1 VTNGGAGRIVGPMR
15 TTPPA
20 AEESDADP
28 TLRHVMAGVRALVLD
43 ADGVLVMKGA
53 ALPGAVEALTALEA
67 RGIPFRVAT
76 NFSSA
81 HRGTLA
87 ARFQAAGLP
96 VPEARIV
103 TAASATAARTAAAY
117 PGQPLFVITRPDGL
131 REFNGQHLM
140 RYEEADAPGAR
151 AAAVVLGDGDADLSF
166 ANLDR
171 AFRLV
176 RGGAALLAM
185 HRNPWWFTSRGPTL
199 DSGAF
204 VAGLEFATGVRA
216 VLCGKPGPIMF
227 RTALAGVAA
236 DLGGRVAAREVAM
249 VGDDPA
255 QDIAGARRLGMR
267 GILVLTGKTSATDAA
282 ALRSGARPGTGARR
296 SRAVP
301 DAVARSLADV
311 VAALD

>member
-1 VTNGGAGRIVGPMR
+1 MR
-15 TTPPA
+15 TVSPA
-20 AEESDADP
+20 AEEPDTIAA
-28 TLRHVMAGVRALVLD
+28 LHAALVGVRAFVLD
-43 ADGVLVMKGA
+43 ADGVLLMKGA
-53 ALPGAVEALTALEA
+53 ALPGAREALRALDR

-76 NFSSA
+76 NFTSA

-87 ARFQAAGLP
+87 AHFQAAGLP
-96 VPEARIV
+96 IPEGQIV

-117 PGQPLFVITRPDGL
+117 PGEPLFVITKPDGR
-131 REFNGQHLM
+131 REFDGQHLLA
-140 RYEEADAPGAR
+140 YEEADLPDAR
-151 AAAVVLGDGDADLSF
+151 AAAVVLGDGESDLSY

-171 AFRLV
+171 AFRLI

-185 HRNPWWFTSRGPTL
+185 HRNPWWFTARGPTL

-204 VAGLEFATGVRA
+204 VAALEFATGVRA

-249 VGDDPA
+249 VGDDPS
-255 QDIAGARRLGMR
+255 QDIIGARRLGMR
-267 GILVLTGKTSATDAA
+267 GVLVLTGKTSAAGAA
-282 ALRSGARPGTGARR
+282 ALRHGEAPGRNAGR